1 MRAPGGVQAAAN
13 IAGVDRDSDRYLTA
27 IMPKRQVTSGLTV
40 FNETLAL
47 EESNEITRSD
57 LR

>member
-27 IMPKRQVTSGLTV
+27 IMPTAMAPASPQKMNG
-40 FNETLAL
+40 
-47 EESNEITRSD
+47 
-57 LR
+57 